1 MERNIEG
8 YTNYYI
14 TNDGRVYSF
23 NQNKW
28 KKIHIHR
35 GRAMIKLS
43 DGHGN
48 MKNRSISRLVAKAY
62 VPNPEN
68 KPYVLHLDNNPLNN
82 PFSNLKWGTQAE
94 NMQQMA
100 RDGRSTKGRVRER
113 GELSVASK
121 LTNRQRRRILRMLD
135 KGVKQIHLANKFGV
149 HRKTLEHLQKKR
161 AWYGL

>member
-8 YTNYYI
+8 YTNYHI

-35 GRAMIKLS
+35 
-43 DGHGN
+43 
-48 MKNRSISRLVAKAY
+48 
-62 VPNPEN
+62 
-68 KPYVLHLDNNPLNN
+68 
-82 PFSNLKWGTQAE
+82 
-94 NMQQMA
+94 
-100 RDGRSTKGRVRER
+100 GRVRER

-135 KGVKQIHLANKFGV
+135 KGVKQIHLANRFGV
-149 HRKTLEHLQKKR
+149 HRKTLEHLRKKR